1 MNGKL
6 YFFFAVLRSLQI
18 ALSMIQLSKISI
30 ILGLQMSKERQ
41 KLGLVLEGG
50 GVKGAYQIGALMAI
64 RELMVDFDG
73 VAGTSIGAI
82 NGAIYLEG
90 GYSKL
95 FDVWNEIKTN
105 TVFDLSDEELAELNG
120 LDLRPAILR
129 ILAEKKLNTFK
140 MLESSYQKS
149 QKFFET
155 IVNEDDIRAS
165 GKDFGLVAFNISD
178 MQPFEKMMSE
188 IDEGKLVDYII
199 ASATFPIFP
208 PKVIDEKKY
217 IDGGVYDNMPVNLL
231 TRHGYDKM
239 LVIRTNVESKQP
251 KRQVEGNPNLFYIV
265 PKEDL
270 GPAMAFSKTR
280 IHSYMQMGYDDTKE
294 LMQNGLSEF
303 LLG

>member
-18 ALSMIQLSKISI
+18 ALSMIQLSKISS

-165 GKDFGLVAFNISD
+165 GKDFGLVAINISD

-188 IDEGKLVDYII
+188 IDEGKRVDYII

-280 IHSYMQMGYDDTKE
+280 IHAYMQMGYDDTKE
-294 LMQNGLSEF
+294 LMENGLSEF

>member
-1 MNGKL
+1 
-6 YFFFAVLRSLQI
+6 
-18 ALSMIQLSKISI
+18 
-30 ILGLQMSKERQ
+30 MSKERQ

-280 IHSYMQMGYDDTKE
+280 IHAYMQMGYDDTKE
-294 LMQNGLSEF
+294 LMENGLSEF

>member
-1 MNGKL
+1 
-6 YFFFAVLRSLQI
+6 
-18 ALSMIQLSKISI
+18 
-30 ILGLQMSKERQ
+30 MSKEKQ

-50 GVKGAYQIGALMAI
+50 GVKGAYQIGALMAV
-64 RELMVDFDG
+64 RELMVEFDG
-73 VAGTSIGAI
+73 VVGTSIGAI

-105 TVFDLSDEELAELNG
+105 TIFDLSDEELDAIKD
-120 LDLRPAILR
+120 LDLKTAILKYVR
-129 ILAEKKLNTFK
+129 EKRFKTFK
-140 MLESSYQKS
+140 MLEASYEKS

-155 IVNEDDIRAS
+155 IVNESDIRAS

-178 MQPFEKMMSE
+178 MTPFERMMDE

-208 PKVIDEKKY
+208 AKVIDDKKY

-231 TRHGYDKM
+231 VRKGYKKM

-251 KRQVEGNPNLFYIV
+251 KRKVEGDPDLFYII

-270 GPAMAFSKTR
+270 GPAMAFSKGR
-280 IHSYMQMGYDDTKE
+280 IHAYMQMGYDDTKE
-294 LMQNGLSEF
+294 LIENGLAEF

>member
-1 MNGKL
+1 
-6 YFFFAVLRSLQI
+6 
-18 ALSMIQLSKISI
+18 
-30 ILGLQMSKERQ
+30 MSKEKQ

-64 RELMVDFDG
+64 RELMVEFDG
-73 VAGTSIGAI
+73 VVGTSIGAI

-90 GYSKL
+90 GYPKL

-105 TVFDLSDEELAELNG
+105 TVFDLSDEELDAVKDMEL
-120 LDLRPAILR
+120 RSAILK
-129 ILAEKKLNTFK
+129 LVLEKRLKTFK
-140 MLESSYQKS
+140 MLETSYEKS

-155 IVNEDDIRAS
+155 IVNESDIRSS
-165 GKDFGLVAFNISD
+165 GKDYGLVAFNISD

-208 PKVIDEKKY
+208 PKVIDGKKY

-231 TRHGYDKM
+231 VRHGYGKM
-239 LVIRTNVESKQP
+239 LVIRTNVENKQP
-251 KRQVEGNPNLFYIV
+251 KRKVEGDPDLFYIV

-280 IHSYMQMGYDDTKE
+280 IHAYMQMGYDDAKE
-294 LMQNGLSEF
+294 LMDNGLREF